1 MVTPGTRGS
10 QMFWLRMLG
19 SSKGRVDAYT
29 TWPRTPPVSPGSY
42 GSLPQS
48 IMLNSLTP
56 PCQPSVTTEPG
67 SIRPVEPPGPPP
79 LGLVAKFTSV
89 HSALAQYTAPGTR
102 RLLGTEKLSF
112 ELRIPW

>member
-1 MVTPGTRGS
+1 MVTFGTIGS
-10 QMFWLRMLG
+10 HTFCTSSCG
-19 SSKGRVDAYT
+19 SSKGRVEEYT

-102 RLLGTEKLSF
+102 RFVGTEKLS
-112 ELRIPW
+112 